1 MLPSPLE
8 HYLKPHLETRPS
20 AAPTAPTA
28 PTAVTLD
35 RVTFGK
41 RLRLARKQFGWTL
54 QKVSDLSGVSVP
66 TISRA
71 ERGQLALGYDNI
83 SALAQALNMDMG
95 TLFAEDGKK
104 QGPLAEPVLTRASEG
119 VSYNGRNVSYEF
131 LGTTALGKTMRP
143 VLATIHARSIKGPN
157 DFARHDG
164 EEFVY
169 ALRGEVDVHFENGR
183 CIQLA
188 RGDSLYFDSRIGH
201 TYVSTGRH
209 LARLIVVMTE
219 SYPRIER

>member
-1 MLPSPLE
+1 MTLPSPLE

-20 AAPTAPTA
+20 AAPTT
-28 PTAVTLD
+28 VTLD

-41 RLRLARKQFGWTL
+41 RLRLARQQFGWTL
-54 QKVSDLSGVSVP
+54 QKVSDLSGVSIP

-83 SALAQALNMDMG
+83 SALAQALNIDMG
-95 TLFAEDGKK
+95 TLFAEDGKQ

-119 VSYNGRNVSYEF
+119 VSYKGLNVSYEF
-131 LGTTALGKTMRP
+131 LGATALGKTMRP
-143 VLATIHARSIKGPN
+143 VLATIHARSIDGPD

-219 SYPRIER
+219 NYPAIER